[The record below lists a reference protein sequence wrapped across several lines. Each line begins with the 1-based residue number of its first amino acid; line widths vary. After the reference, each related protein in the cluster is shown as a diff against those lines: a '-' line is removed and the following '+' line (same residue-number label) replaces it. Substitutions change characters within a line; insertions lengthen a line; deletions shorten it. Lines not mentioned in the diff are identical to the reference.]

1 MFDPPE
7 DPTYGQIPPAIQG
20 YLKMPGVNQEKALA
34 WFNLGLSEPQTFNQA
49 ILLAQ
54 AVGYTPEQSKVVA
67 AQWQKESG
75 GGAHVGASYNY
86 FGIKAHNQAVRDA
99 LTARGINVGAGE
111 ATGTTEIEGGKAK
124 SQQSS
129 FMQFNNA
136 FEAFAGHKAFL
147 ETNQRY
153 QGALGAETAKDFAIG
168 LQKAGYATDPNY
180 GVSLYNDYVAPKE
193 RNPASGDTRPKSL
206 GATTSSKNAPAVKM
220 NVVED
225 TAPMALPIIQPQEIM
240 ERPEFSLDP
249 TIVPSQY
256 GATEFEQ
263 KVVPTEAIPMNAPA
277 GYFGS
282 EKTGFKM
289 GGHMYPY
296 GGSLSAAQLLQQ
308 ATGKD
313 DPVATA
319 NRKLSL
325 AKVKRNNTLLNPNA
339 WRFEYS
345 PTSFN
350 YSDFIGSLGH
360 EARAFT
366 PNLFPDVSGKK
377 SSRIDATF
385 PLSFRAF
392 QDYTDN
398 SNAYSRNPDRFE
410 NAGEYINLGTD
421 PATHMSNYTPYIRGV
436 RDKNLG
442 VEGKIG
448 FHGLMGS
455 DPNVGPSGTA
465 FLDAYGGYN
474 KREGVNAGIDL
485 GAKFNYGIEEKKWM
499 PKGRLNTQFGVSWPW
514 HLRQKEPY
522 YMLQEYAPN
531 LTIEQL
537 NSPGG
542 YNNFK
547 DIYKQTDSAGG
558 NFMMGPKLAGQI
570 QYTQKHGPLT
580 GLTAG
585 VRGDV
590 MFDIL
595 NGKYT
600 YNRTKNAYNPG
611 AGGGA
616 NAGMAGAV
624 NTEKVDVTGV
634 KQVPYI
640 NSQFYLNYPM
650 AGAAA
655 HMNVAKAKVNAQKAK
670 DDEIFK
676 QAQVNAPMTTTP
688 MTNTQT
694 QGVDF
699 NPQEKPE
706 QTGFPTGALPGF
718 NPETGAKVGEEFTQE
733 RYSQGPRLEYGGQL
747 GTNMTNMYKKGGMP
761 YAMGGNMYA
770 EGGSFDNPGF
780 NALPVNVQN
789 KIRANSFA
797 VGGGLGSPGNPM
809 LPASAQ
815 NILNNP
821 PNFGEMPMPT
831 PQKQGNVFS
840 NLIIPAGSEQMVA
853 DLRDERR
860 ADRKEFY
867 QSPDVSFGKKLGIAG
882 QVAVDAI
889 PRGLGWLKHPF
900 ESDRRQVNRLTR
912 NIYPANIPNFYQ
924 NHPDHSPRS
933 FADGGPLTEFNAGGT
948 HEQNPLGGI
957 PQGMAPDGRPNLV
970 EQGET
975 KLDSA
980 NYIFSDNIKVTKETA
995 AEFNL
1000 PKSAIGKTFADVSK
1014 LSNRPKSRRETDTI
1028 ENAAKSRELDALM
1041 QAQETQKEMELQK
1054 DIQMMAEK
1062 HPQFMQSLMQQQ
1074 QSVQPMGM
1082 PQAPPPEA
1090 MAEQIPP
1097 EGMPMD
1103 PNQIPPEM
1111 LAQMEGAQQGMPVM
1125 RMGGGMY
1132 KCGGKM
1138 YNFGGSMYANGGHMY
1153 YPGGP
1158 LLGGATTG
1166 NGYTSGYMPT
1176 GSSGLDNPYAN
1187 NNTNALYNMMN
1198 PSGSVN
1204 PLNDLT
1210 ATPNPTPTIG
1220 VQGEGSGLA
1229 GNMGKGMGY
1238 ATAIGQGAMQAYGTS
1253 QQEGLSDRQKAEQYS
1268 QTGVDT
1274 AMGIV
1279 GTAVPIVGA
1288 AYGIGRGIGG
1298 MFDKIGEGGDEI
1310 VTSAD
1315 GKTSAVRHKKEGAQ
1329 VTGDVL
1335 SNMFNPSQNVSQ
1347 GMGYLADKDYKKA
1360 AMTFLA
1366 PLGGAQIARSLERK
1380 EDNLKADQI
1389 ERMNRGPQVSTL
1401 GMPVGDY
1408 PVTEDQM
1415 PLEHRYGG
1423 SMGAHSYRQAG
1434 TMDVKDNYDNPGK
1447 AGGDNGDPNNYLNTD
1462 LTSTQRDLR
1471 SVAPFGSGIA
1481 DLAPMAYNLYQGLS
1495 PYDEV
1500 SPEDLYSPMQATR
1513 PDYSQAENQARQSYA
1528 RMVNALGASG
1538 ASGGQRLAGQLAG
1551 SQAMSS
1557 DLMNV
1562 MSAEENAY
1570 RQSLA
1575 EANKYNAAAKSQ
1587 AMMGAMDANWKM
1599 KAAKQESLKEAIS
1612 APKDKMD
1619 QMRRDAL
1626 ALQYAQ
1632 LGAPDISK
1640 FSQVGEIPFMQ
1651 FALDKYK
1658 QKKASK
1664 APKKS
1669 E

>member
-1 MFDPPE
+1 
-7 DPTYGQIPPAIQG
+7 
-20 YLKMPGVNQEKALA
+20 
-34 WFNLGLSEPQTFNQA
+34 
-49 ILLAQ
+49 
-54 AVGYTPEQSKVVA
+54 
-67 AQWQKESG
+67 
-75 GGAHVGASYNY
+75 
-86 FGIKAHNQAVRDA
+86 
-99 LTARGINVGAGE
+99 
-111 ATGTTEIEGGKAK
+111 
-124 SQQSS
+124 
-129 FMQFNNA
+129 
-136 FEAFAGHKAFL
+136 
-147 ETNQRY
+147 
-153 QGALGAETAKDFAIG
+153 
-168 LQKAGYATDPNY
+168 
-180 GVSLYNDYVAPKE
+180 
-193 RNPASGDTRPKSL
+193 
-206 GATTSSKNAPAVKM
+206 
-220 NVVED
+220 
-225 TAPMALPIIQPQEIM
+225 
-240 ERPEFSLDP
+240 
-249 TIVPSQY
+249 
-256 GATEFEQ
+256 
-263 KVVPTEAIPMNAPA
+263 
-277 GYFGS
+277 
-282 EKTGFKM
+282 
-289 GGHMYPY
+289 
-296 GGSLSAAQLLQQ
+296 
-308 ATGKD
+308 
-313 DPVATA
+313 
-319 NRKLSL
+319 
-325 AKVKRNNTLLNPNA
+325 
-339 WRFEYS
+339 
-345 PTSFN
+345 
-350 YSDFIGSLGH
+350 
-360 EARAFT
+360 
-366 PNLFPDVSGKK
+366 
-377 SSRIDATF
+377 
-385 PLSFRAF
+385 
-392 QDYTDN
+392 
-398 SNAYSRNPDRFE
+398 
-410 NAGEYINLGTD
+410 
-421 PATHMSNYTPYIRGV
+421 
-436 RDKNLG
+436 
-442 VEGKIG
+442 
-448 FHGLMGS
+448 
-455 DPNVGPSGTA
+455 
-465 FLDAYGGYN
+465 
-474 KREGVNAGIDL
+474 
-485 GAKFNYGIEEKKWM
+485 
-499 PKGRLNTQFGVSWPW
+499 
-514 HLRQKEPY
+514 
-522 YMLQEYAPN
+522 
-531 LTIEQL
+531 
-537 NSPGG
+537 
-542 YNNFK
+542 
-547 DIYKQTDSAGG
+547 
-558 NFMMGPKLAGQI
+558 
-570 QYTQKHGPLT
+570 
-580 GLTAG
+580 
-585 VRGDV
+585 
-590 MFDIL
+590 
-595 NGKYT
+595 
-600 YNRTKNAYNPG
+600 
-611 AGGGA
+611 
-616 NAGMAGAV
+616 
-624 NTEKVDVTGV
+624 
-634 KQVPYI
+634 
-640 NSQFYLNYPM
+640 
-650 AGAAA
+650 
-655 HMNVAKAKVNAQKAK
+655 
-670 DDEIFK
+670 
-676 QAQVNAPMTTTP
+676 
-688 MTNTQT
+688 
-694 QGVDF
+694 
-699 NPQEKPE
+699 
-706 QTGFPTGALPGF
+706 
-718 NPETGAKVGEEFTQE
+718 
-733 RYSQGPRLEYGGQL
+733 
-747 GTNMTNMYKKGGMP
+747 
-761 YAMGGNMYA
+761 
-770 EGGSFDNPGF
+770 
-780 NALPVNVQN
+780 
-789 KIRANSFA
+789 
-797 VGGGLGSPGNPM
+797 
-809 LPASAQ
+809 
-815 NILNNP
+815 
-821 PNFGEMPMPT
+821 
-831 PQKQGNVFS
+831 
-840 NLIIPAGSEQMVA
+840 
-853 DLRDERR
+853 
-860 ADRKEFY
+860 
-867 QSPDVSFGKKLGIAG
+867 
-882 QVAVDAI
+882 
-889 PRGLGWLKHPF
+889 
-900 ESDRRQVNRLTR
+900 
-912 NIYPANIPNFYQ
+912 
-924 NHPDHSPRS
+924 
-933 FADGGPLTEFNAGGT
+933 
-948 HEQNPLGGI
+948 
-957 PQGMAPDGRPNLV
+957 
-970 EQGET
+970 
-975 KLDSA
+975 
-980 NYIFSDNIKVTKETA
+980 
-995 AEFNL
+995 
-1000 PKSAIGKTFADVSK
+1000 
-1014 LSNRPKSRRETDTI
+1014 
-1028 ENAAKSRELDALM
+1028 
-1041 QAQETQKEMELQK
+1041 
-1054 DIQMMAEK
+1054 MAEK